1 MFGFALST
9 AHSRES
15 GNPESSF
22 VAPGS
27 PLSRGRAGWWFS
39 VALLTLSVASG
50 AQAQSFPNQQV
61 RVVVPISA
69 GSVTDILARTVG
81 EKLAETWRQQVI
93 VENRPGV
100 PGVASAAKSPA
111 DGHTLMLFSNGLT
124 ILNALNRNLSFDP
137 VNDFSGVTK
146 VGSVPFI
153 LIANP
158 SLPAKSVKE
167 LIALAKAKPGTV
179 NIAVPGRGT
188 AASIASELFRREAG
202 VDIVAVPY
210 KGAPEAHTSVLRGD
224 AHVFFS
230 NLSAASELIHS
241 GKVRPLAVSTRE
253 RLPAFPD
260 IPTLAEAGLPNFDY
274 DAWFGVLVPAATPRT
289 IVEAL
294 DRDISAVVKSA
305 DMKLR
310 LERQGMD
317 LRLSTPAAF
326 DAEIR
331 KDAARFGPLFKE

>member
-1 MFGFALST
+1 MTYRIAGLIAGAL
-9 AHSRES
+9 AL
-15 GNPESSF
+15 G
-22 VAPGS
+22 AGS
-27 PLSRGRAGWWFS
+27 
-39 VALLTLSVASG
+39 
-50 AQAQSFPNQQV
+50 AQAQNFPNQTV
-61 RVVVPISA
+61 RIIVPISA

-81 EKLAETWRQQVI
+81 EKLAERWRQQVI

-124 ILNALNRNLSFDP
+124 VLGALNRNLSFDP
-137 VNDFSGVTK
+137 VNDFAGVTK

-158 SLPAKSVKE
+158 SLPAHTVKD
-167 LIALAKAKPGTV
+167 LVALAKAKPGTV

-188 AASIASELFRREAG
+188 AASIASELFRRETG

-224 AHVFFS
+224 AHIFFS

-253 RLPAFPD
+253 RIAAFPD

-274 DAWFGVLVPAATPRT
+274 DAWFGVLVPAATPRA
-289 IVEAL
+289 IVETL
-294 DRDISAVVKSA
+294 DRDISAIVKGA

-317 LRLSTPAAF
+317 LRLSTPAEF

-331 KDAARFGPLFKE
+331 RDATRFGPLFRE

>member
-1 MFGFALST
+1 
-9 AHSRES
+9 
-15 GNPESSF
+15 
-22 VAPGS
+22 
-27 PLSRGRAGWWFS
+27 
-39 VALLTLSVASG
+39 
-50 AQAQSFPNQQV
+50 
-61 RVVVPISA
+61 
-69 GSVTDILARTVG
+69 
-81 EKLAETWRQQVI
+81 
-93 VENRPGV
+93 
-100 PGVASAAKSPA
+100 
-111 DGHTLMLFSNGLT
+111 MLFSNGLT
-124 ILNALNRNLSFDP
+124 ILSALNRNLSFDP
-137 VNDFSGVTK
+137 IADFSGVTK

-158 SLPAKSVKE
+158 ALPAKSVKE
-167 LIALAKAKPGTV
+167 LIALAKEKPGTV

-202 VDIVAVPY
+202 VNIVAVPY

-224 AHVFFS
+224 AHIFFS
-230 NLSAASELIHS
+230 NLSAAAELIHA

-260 IPTLAEAGLPNFDY
+260 IPTLAEAGLPNFEY
-274 DAWFGVLVPAATPRT
+274 DAWFGVLVPAATPRAV
-289 IVEAL
+289 VETL
-294 DRDISAVVKSA
+294 DRDILAVVKSA

>member
-1 MFGFALST
+1 
-9 AHSRES
+9 
-15 GNPESSF
+15 
-22 VAPGS
+22 
-27 PLSRGRAGWWFS
+27 
-39 VALLTLSVASG
+39 
-50 AQAQSFPNQQV
+50 
-61 RVVVPISA
+61 
-69 GSVTDILARTVG
+69 
-81 EKLAETWRQQVI
+81 
-93 VENRPGV
+93 
-100 PGVASAAKSPA
+100 
-111 DGHTLMLFSNGLT
+111 MLFSNGLT
-124 ILNALNRNLSFDP
+124 ILSALNRNLSFDP

-158 SLPAKSVKE
+158 SVPAKNVKE

-274 DAWFGVLVPAATPRT
+274 DAWFGVLVPAATPRP

>member
-124 ILNALNRNLSFDP
+124 ILNALNRNLSF
-137 VNDFSGVTK
+137 
-146 VGSVPFI
+146 
-153 LIANP
+153 
-158 SLPAKSVKE
+158 
-167 LIALAKAKPGTV
+167 
-179 NIAVPGRGT
+179 
-188 AASIASELFRREAG
+188 
-202 VDIVAVPY
+202 
-210 KGAPEAHTSVLRGD
+210 
-224 AHVFFS
+224 
-230 NLSAASELIHS
+230 
-241 GKVRPLAVSTRE
+241 
-253 RLPAFPD
+253 
-260 IPTLAEAGLPNFDY
+260 
-274 DAWFGVLVPAATPRT
+274 
-289 IVEAL
+289 
-294 DRDISAVVKSA
+294 
-305 DMKLR
+305 
-310 LERQGMD
+310 
-317 LRLSTPAAF
+317 
-326 DAEIR
+326 
-331 KDAARFGPLFKE
+331 

>member
-1 MFGFALST
+1 MTYRVAGLIAGALALCAT
-9 AHSRES
+9 V
-15 GNPESSF
+15 G
-22 VAPGS
+22 
-27 PLSRGRAGWWFS
+27 AG
-39 VALLTLSVASG
+39 A
-50 AQAQSFPNQQV
+50 AQAQNFPNQTV
-61 RVVVPISA
+61 RIIVPISA

-81 EKLAETWRQQVI
+81 EKLAERWRQQVI

-124 ILNALNRNLSFDP
+124 VLGALNRNLSFDP
-137 VNDFSGVTK
+137 VNDFAGVTK

-158 SLPAKSVKE
+158 SLPAHTVKD
-167 LIALAKAKPGTV
+167 LVALAKAKPGTV

-188 AASIASELFRREAG
+188 AASIASELFRRETG

-224 AHVFFS
+224 AHIFFS

-253 RLPAFPD
+253 RIAAFPD
-260 IPTLAEAGLPNFDY
+260 IPTLMEAGLPNFDY
-274 DAWFGVLVPAATPRT
+274 DAWFGVLVPAATPRA
-289 IVEAL
+289 IVETL
-294 DRDISAVVKSA
+294 DRDISAIVKGA

-317 LRLSTPAAF
+317 LRLSTPAEF

-331 KDAARFGPLFKE
+331 RDATRFGPLFRE

>member
-1 MFGFALST
+1 VIGRIAGLIAAAL
-9 AHSRES
+9 
-15 GNPESSF
+15 
-22 VAPGS
+22 
-27 PLSRGRAGWWFS
+27 
-39 VALLTLSVASG
+39 ALAIGG
-50 AQAQSFPNQQV
+50 AQAQTFPSQQV
-61 RVVVPISA
+61 RIIVPISA

-81 EKLAETWRQQVI
+81 EKLSENWRQQVI

-100 PGVASAAKSPA
+100 PGVLSAAKSPA

-124 ILNALNRNLSFDP
+124 ILSALNRNLSFDP
-137 VNDFSGVTK
+137 VADFSGVTK

-158 SLPAKSVKE
+158 SLPAANVKE
-167 LIALAKAKPGTV
+167 LIALAKEKPGTV
-179 NIAVPGRGT
+179 NIAIPGRGT

-260 IPTLAEAGLPNFDY
+260 IPTLQEAGLPNFDY
-274 DAWFGVLVPAATPRT
+274 DAWFGVLVPSATPRA

-294 DRDISAVVKSA
+294 DRDILAVVKSA

>member
-1 MFGFALST
+1 MTGRLAGLLVAAALVPGASLSP
-9 AHSRES
+9 AA
-15 GNPESSF
+15 
-22 VAPGS
+22 AP
-27 PLSRGRAGWWFS
+27 
-39 VALLTLSVASG
+39 
-50 AQAQSFPNQQV
+50 AQTFPNQTV
-61 RVVVPISA
+61 RIIVPISA
-69 GSVTDILARTVG
+69 GSVTDILARTIG
-81 EKLAETWRQQVI
+81 EKLAENWRQQVI

-100 PGVASAAKSPA
+100 PGVAGAAKSAA

-124 ILNALNRNLSFDP
+124 ILGALNRSLAFDP
-137 VNDFSGVTK
+137 VNDFAGVTK

-153 LIANP
+153 LIAHP
-158 SLPAKSVKE
+158 GVPANSVKA

-188 AASIASELFRREAG
+188 AASIASELFRRESG

-224 AHVFFS
+224 AHIFFS

-253 RLPAFPD
+253 RLAAFPD

-274 DAWFGVLVPAATPRT
+274 DAWFGVLVPAATPRA
-289 IVEAL
+289 IVQTL

-305 DMKLR
+305 DMRQR

-317 LRLSTPAAF
+317 LRLSTPVDF

-331 KDAARFGPLFKE
+331 RDAARFGPLFKD